1 MVAEHIHELARRGLN
16 LYFCWIGLRSLIY
29 EDGTKYAKKR
39 GDGIDGRYS
48 SPAVFCIFYYTES
61 HRGITES
68 HGVFNCIP
76 NKRTPSN
83 F

>member
-1 MVAEHIHELARRGLN
+1 MVVEHIHELARRGLN

-48 SPAVFCIFYYTES
+48 SPLFFVFFVTQRATEES
-61 HRGITES
+61 QRATE
-68 HGVFNCIP
+68 FLIY
-76 NKRTPSN
+76 K
-83 F
+83 